1 MVITENEL
9 LVHLNFLSHH
19 SQSPFP
25 LPSGEYTVETL
36 HNGHLGD
43 TKKWPRVKQESMYW
57 LTTKIIDRWE
67 EGAVSGVSTGKK
79 NKMASRW
86 PRGDANLESEAHE
99 NCHFSS
105 KIIGDSAD

>member
-1 MVITENEL
+1 
-9 LVHLNFLSHH
+9 
-19 SQSPFP
+19 
-25 LPSGEYTVETL
+25 
-36 HNGHLGD
+36 
-43 TKKWPRVKQESMYW
+43 MYW

-67 EGAVSGVSTGKK
+67 EGGGGAVSGVSTGKK
-79 NKMASRW
+79 TKMASRW